1 MLYILLKHTHYTQR
15 HTLNGNIEKR
25 ERLFG
30 LKVYNIDMNYPLSLY
45 LFFSKNMLGWSHL
58 A

>member
-25 ERLFG
+25 EREAVWFKGVQHRYELSPLPLFI
-30 LKVYNIDMNYPLSLY
+30 LL
-45 LFFSKNMLGWSHL
+45 
-58 A
+58 